1 MNKKKMFLDLLQH
14 ESDYHKPTDN
24 MPDENYYEL
33 DVLSQPSYDL
43 TERNSALVRN
53 DI

>member
-1 MNKKKMFLDLLQH
+1 MFLDLLQR

-33 DVLSQPSYDL
+33 DVLCQASDDL
-43 TERNSALVRN
+43 TERNSALVRD